1 MMTTLN
7 LKELEKKAWRSM
19 FQDGIW
25 DLYLGMLLLAFA
37 VSALLSDTG
46 VAETPAM
53 IVFVGVEVLA
63 VAVLF
68 AGKKWIT
75 IPRMGRATFHKVRSN
90 RILTVRVMLMLSTL
104 LGLIVFFLTIGYR
117 NRLDVLGDPRVV
129 FPAIWMINCLVLFGV
144 GAYFLDF
151 PRLLGIGVLY
161 AITVP
166 LDHLLTDLLRID
178 ASALGFGI
186 PALIILA
193 MGAVLL
199 NRFLREYPLPDTTAD
214 AEGAANHGSYHS
226 AE

>member
-7 LKELEKKAWRSM
+7 LKDLEKKAWRSM

-25 DLYLGMLLLAFA
+25 DLFLGILLLAFA

-46 VAETPAM
+46 MAETPSM
-53 IVFVGVEVLA
+53 IVYIGIEVLA
-63 VAVLF
+63 VLVLF

-75 IPRMGRATFHKVRSN
+75 IPRMGRATFSKVRSN
-90 RILTVRVMLMLSTL
+90 RVLTVRVMLALSVV
-104 LGLIVFFLTIGYR
+104 LGLIVFLLTIGYS
-117 NRLDVLGDPRVV
+117 NRLDALGDPRVV
-129 FPAIWMINCLVLFGV
+129 FPAIWVINCLVLSGV

-161 AITVP
+161 AITIP
-166 LDHLLTDLLRID
+166 LDHALSALLKFD

-186 PALIILA
+186 PALIILG

-199 NRFLREYPLPDTTAD
+199 NRFLREYPIVSMGEASDYGSTTST
-214 AEGAANHGSYHS
+214 E
-226 AE
+226 